1 MRQILTIGL
10 VSAFFLATP
19 STTKAAQASEIA
31 SALSI
36 MKSSNKNQVHYAVA
50 VDDAC
55 MPAGAAP
62 VHAYWRML
70 EKSPD
75 ATEALSRG
83 EERAFGIEKQDVDR
97 DGVRV
102 VLRGLPART
111 ITIHTRAD
119 GGKCVASAT
128 TTISGVSARISSVF
142 VKIKLF
148 GVDYVQLT
156 GLADD
161 GTIVKERLSV

>member
-1 MRQILTIGL
+1 MRHILTTAL
-10 VSAFFLATP
+10 AAAFLLASP
-19 STTKAAQASEIA
+19 TTKAAQSSEIE

-36 MKSSNKNQVHYAVA
+36 VKSTNKNQVHYAVA
-50 VDDAC
+50 VDDTC
-55 MPAGAAP
+55 VPVGAAP

-111 ITIHTRAD
+111 ITIHTRAE
-119 GGKCVASAT
+119 GGKCVASAS
-128 TTISGVSARISSVF
+128 TTINGVSARISSVF

-161 GTIVKERLSV
+161 GTVVKERLSV

>member
-1 MRQILTIGL
+1 MRHILTTGL
-10 VSAFFLATP
+10 VSAFLLAAP
-19 STTKAAQASEIA
+19 STTRAAQPSEIA
-31 SALSI
+31 SALAI
-36 MKSSNKNQVHYAVA
+36 QKSTNKNQVHYAVA
-50 VDDAC
+50 VDDTC
-55 MPAGAAP
+55 TPAGAAP

-75 ATEALSRG
+75 ATESLSRG
-83 EERAFGIEKQDVDR
+83 EERAFGIEKQDVDH
-97 DGVRV
+97 DDVRI

-111 ITIHTRAD
+111 ITIHTHAD

-128 TTISGVSARISSVF
+128 TTINGVSARISSVF
-142 VKIKLF
+142 VKITLF

-161 GTIVKERLSV
+161 GTVVKERLSV